1 MHNDN
6 CNNQCWLL
14 PEYFSDALPNEA
26 FKIEQIRRKLLD
38 LYFSNHFELVI
49 PPTIEYLESLMTGS
63 GKDLDLKTFK
73 IIDEFS
79 GRLLGIR
86 ADITPQIARIDAH
99 LLLNRQQQ
107 INKLCYCGNVLY
119 TRPDNITQGRERQ
132 QIGVEIF
139 GNESISADFEIID
152 LLKSSLAAINV
163 PLRRIDLN
171 HVGIF
176 NALVELFSQ
185 LVSSLN
191 EQQISNLSEFLQHK
205 DIPALQSFFIKKMAN
220 SQHILDS
227 NRQTALEV
235 IGEIFCELPNL
246 YGDDANVVLQN
257 AKQLFSKLHQINKYK
272 NLKNLEKS
280 ITDLEWLI
288 SQNEKFNNTLSLDL
302 SDLRGY
308 HYHTGVVFSAYG
320 GTENQPLELARGG
333 RYDGVGKAFGRN
345 RAATGFSMDLRTLAN
360 ILI

>member
-1 MHNDN
+1 M
-6 CNNQCWLL
+6 NNNCWLL

-26 FKIEQIRRKLLD
+26 LKIEQIRRKLLD
-38 LYFSNHFELVI
+38 LYFYKNFELVI
-49 PPTIEYLESLMTGS
+49 PPTLEYLESLMTGS

-73 IIDEFS
+73 VIDQFS

-99 LLLNRQQQ
+99 LLINRQQQ
-107 INKLCYCGNVLY
+107 INKLCYCGSVLY
-119 TRPDNITQGRERQ
+119 TKPDNITQGRERQ

-152 LLKSSLAAINV
+152 LLKTSLDAIQV

-176 NALVELFSQ
+176 SALIDLFSQ
-185 LVSSLN
+185 LVLSLN
-191 EQQISNLSEFLQHK
+191 EQQIGKLSQFLQHK
-205 DIPALQSFFIKKMAN
+205 DIPALQTFFVKIKAN
-220 SQHILDS
+220 SQHILDGI
-227 NRQTALEV
+227 RQDALQI

-257 AKQLFSKLHQINKYK
+257 AKQLFAKLHQIDRYK
-272 NLKNLEKS
+272 NLKKLENA

-320 GTENQPLELARGG
+320 GTRDQPLELARGG
-333 RYDGVGKAFGRN
+333 RYDGVGKAFGRE
-345 RAATGFSMDLRTLAN
+345 RAATGFSMDLRTLAK

>member
-1 MHNDN
+1 M
-6 CNNQCWLL
+6 NNNYWLL

-38 LYFSNHFELVI
+38 LYFENNFELVI
-49 PPTIEYLESLMTGS
+49 PPMLEYLESLMTGS

-73 IIDEFS
+73 IIDQFS

-119 TRPDNITQGRERQ
+119 TKPDNITQGRERQ

-139 GNESISADFEIID
+139 GDEQISADFEIIN
-152 LLKSSLAAINV
+152 LLKTSLNAIQV

-176 NALVELFSQ
+176 SALVELFSQ
-185 LVSSLN
+185 LVLSLN
-191 EQQISNLSEFLQHK
+191 AQQIGKLSKFLQHK
-205 DIPALQSFFIKKMAN
+205 DIPALQEFFRKIYAN
-220 SQHILDS
+220 SQHRLNSI
-227 NRQTALEV
+227 RQDALQI

-257 AKQLFSKLHQINKYK
+257 AENLFAKLHQIDKQK
-272 NLKNLEKS
+272 NLIQLTKS
-280 ITDLEWLI
+280 MEDLRWLI
-288 SQNEKFNNTLSLDL
+288 SQNAKFNNALSLDL

-308 HYHTGVVFSAYG
+308 HYHTGIVFSAYG
-320 GTENQPLELARGG
+320 GTQDQPLELARGG
-333 RYDGVGKAFGRN
+333 RYDGVGKAFGRE
-345 RAATGFSMDLRTLAN
+345 RAATGFSMDLRTLAK